1 MDCGIRIYGGV
12 GRRKAEKSFRLQF
25 TRTYGPTE
33 LHYPLFGEGATDRF
47 DQLVL
52 RANFNDAY
60 TWGGNRSQY
69 IRDEFVRQLQ
79 LALGQLSPHGTFVH
93 LYINGLYWGLYNPTE
108 RPESSFAATYFG
120 GDKED
125 WDALNSGRPLGT
137 STATNYNAMLS
148 LARQGMESNI
158 NYQKIQG
165 NNPDGTRNPQY
176 VDYLDLDNYI
186 DYMLLNIFVGNKDWP
201 VHNWYAAMNRV
212 ETSGWKWFTWDA
224 EWVMGMNSGVTDNI
238 TNVNTYLCEPYSRL
252 RANPEFCLR
261 SPTAPT
267 TPFSMAVPCMWTRR
281 IRVWTRR
288 IPSATG
294 RRPCMRNWRPRSR
307 RPRRPS
313 RRGRAMPKR
322 CAVPD
327 RPMAEPAGLGPEH
340 VPRAALRDCAGP
352 TAQRRS
358 VSDGGRP
365 GLPDQRCPAAGGR
378 RPGER

>member
-1 MDCGIRIYGGV
+1 M
-12 GRRKAEKSFRLQF
+12 
-25 TRTYGPTE
+25 
-33 LHYPLFGEGATDRF
+33 
-47 DQLVL
+47 
-52 RANFNDAY
+52 
-60 TWGGNRSQY
+60 
-69 IRDEFVRQLQ
+69 
-79 LALGQLSPHGTFVH
+79 H
-93 LYINGLYWGLYNPTE
+93 LYLNGLYWGLYNPTE

-148 LARQGMESNI
+148 LVRQGMESNV

-224 EWVMGMNSGVTDNI
+224 EWVMGMNSAVTDNI

-261 SPTAPT
+261 FADRAYNAFFNGG
-267 TPFSMAVPCMWTRR
+267 PFYVDPANPRPDPAHPERNRPAALYAELAGLSRDGDGGRVGAV
-281 IRVWTRR
+281 
-288 IPSATG
+288 G
-294 RRPCMRNWRPRSR
+294 RCPE
-307 RPRRPS
+307 
-313 RRGRAMPKR
+313 R
-322 CAVPD
+322 CALSD
-327 RPMAEPAGLGPEH
+327 RPVAHAAGLGPEH
-340 VPRAALRDCAGP
+340 VPGAALRALCWTNCAAPVCIRRWTPRFSRSTVCRSRGASSRR
-352 TAQRRS
+352 TAS
-358 VSDGGRP
+358 
-365 GLPDQRCPAAGGR
+365 
-378 RPGER
+378 